1 MGSVMKY
8 EKYAP
13 IVPKIPHMIHGGD
26 YNPDQ
31 WMDVKDVIWN
41 EDMRIARLAGIN
53 SLSVGIFA
61 WAALEPEEGVYDFTW
76 LDEIMDKMAANGIT
90 AVLATPSGARP
101 AWLAQKYPEVLRVNA
116 RREKMLFG
124 GRHNHCLSS
133 KIYRDKV
140 QQINALLAERYKDH
154 PALGAWHIS
163 NEFGGECH
171 CPACQENFR
180 LWLKEKY
187 GTLENLNKAW
197 WTAFWS
203 RTYTDW
209 SQIESPSPIGET
221 SLHGQNLDWKRFTT
235 EQFVKW
241 YEIETEPLKRI
252 TPDIPCTTNLMGTYE
267 GINYFRLA
275 EKLDFASWDSYP
287 QWENTMNDVKT
298 AQFISFEHDL
308 TRGLKDGQPF
318 LLMESCP
325 SATNWRPYPRLHRPG
340 VHKLQSMQAV
350 AHGSDSVQ
358 YFQFRKSRGSSEKL
372 HGAVVDHCGHE
383 NTRVFRE
390 IAEVGAQLGKMDAIV
405 GTVAPAKIAL
415 IYDWE
420 NCWALKDAQ
429 GFNNVDKKYLDTVM
443 DHYAALWELGAD
455 VDVMDQTRDF
465 SGHDVLVLPFSYML
479 RGDFAKRVEEF
490 VKNGGT
496 LVTTFGTGWVDEHDL
511 CFLGGFPGPLSDTL
525 GIWDEEVDVLMPD
538 MENSMCYNGKTYKLT
553 DYAELIHAKGAK
565 VLAQYDS
572 DFYAGMPALTVNE
585 FGSGKAYYVAGR
597 FGTDFLKDFYA
608 ALCAERGIR
617 TYDLPYGVTAAAR
630 TDGETEYV
638 FVMNFTPCDKSVTM
652 EGVDF
657 NTNEAV
663 STFTL
668 PAHGYRILVKK
679 A

>member
-1 MGSVMKY
+1 MKY
-8 EKYAP
+8 ERYAP
-13 IVPKIPHMIHGGD
+13 IVPKVPHMIHGGD

-41 EDMRIARLAGIN
+41 EDMRIAKLAGIN

-390 IAEVGAQLGKMDAIV
+390 IAEVGAQLGKMDAVV

-608 ALCAERGIR
+608 ELCAERGIK

-657 NTNEAV
+657 NTNEAL
-663 STFTL
+663 SAFTL

>member
-1 MGSVMKY
+1 MK
-8 EKYAP
+8 KYP
-13 IVPKIPHMIHGGD
+13 PLVPKIPHMIHGGD

-31 WMDVKDVIWN
+31 WIAQKDVIWE
-41 EDMRIARLAGIN
+41 EDMRMAKLAGIN

-61 WAALEPEEGVYDFTW
+61 WEALEPEEGVYDFTW

-90 AVLATPSGARP
+90 AILATPSAARP
-101 AWLAQKYPEVLRVNA
+101 AWMSQKYPEVLRVNE
-116 RREKMLFG
+116 RREKQLHG

-163 NEFGGECH
+163 NELSGECH

-187 GTLENLNKAW
+187 GTLDALNAAW

-203 RTYTDW
+203 HTYTDW
-209 SQIESPSPIGET
+209 SQIESPSPIGEQ
-221 SLHGQNLDWKRFTT
+221 SVHGLKLDWKRFTT

-241 YEIETEPLKRI
+241 YDIEVEPLKRI
-252 TPDIPCTTNLMGTYE
+252 APDIPCTTNLMGTYD
-267 GINYFRLA
+267 GINYYRLA
-275 EKLDFASWDSYP
+275 EHMDFACWDSYP
-287 QWENTMNDVKT
+287 QWENTMNDVSI
-298 AQFISFEHDL
+298 AQFFSFEHDL

-340 VHKLQSMQAV
+340 VHMLQSMQAI

-383 NTRVFRE
+383 HTRVFGE
-390 IAEVGAQLGKMDAIV
+390 IAQVGQQLKSMDAIV
-405 GTVAPAKIAL
+405 GTTAPARVAL
-415 IYDWE
+415 VYDWE
-420 NCWALKDAQ
+420 NRWALEDAQ

-443 DHYAALWELGAD
+443 DHYAALWSLGVS
-455 VDVMDQTRDF
+455 VDIVDQTRDF

-479 RGDFAKRVEEF
+479 RGDFAQRVEEF
-490 VKNGGT
+490 VRNGGT

-525 GIWDEEVDVLMPD
+525 GIWDEEIDVLMPG
-538 MENSMCYNGKTYKLT
+538 MTNSAQLSGKTYQLT
-553 DYAELIHAKGAK
+553 DYAELIHAKTAR
-565 VLAQYDS
+565 VLATYDS

-585 FGSGKAYYVAGR
+585 FGKGRAYYVAAR
-597 FGTDFLKDFYA
+597 FGADFLKDFYA
-608 ALCAERGIR
+608 GLCAEMCIP
-617 TYDLPYGVTAAAR
+617 THELPEGVTAATR
-630 TDGETEYV
+630 TDGAANYV
-638 FVMNFTPCDKSVTM
+638 FVMNFTPCDRTVTLP
-652 EGVDF
+652 GRDF
-657 NTNEAV
+657 ATGEAV

-668 PAHGYRILVKK
+668 PPHGWRIVV
-679 A
+679 ADI

>member
-1 MGSVMKY
+1 MK
-8 EKYAP
+8 KYP
-13 IVPKIPHMIHGGD
+13 PLVPKIPHMIHGGD

-31 WMDVKDVIWN
+31 WLAQKDVIWE
-41 EDMRIARLAGIN
+41 EDMRMAKLAGIN

-61 WAALEPEEGVYDFTW
+61 WEALEPEEGVYDFTW

-90 AVLATPSGARP
+90 AILATPSAARP
-101 AWLAQKYPEVLRVNA
+101 AWMSQKYPEVLRVNE
-116 RREKMLFG
+116 RREKQLHG

-163 NEFGGECH
+163 NELSGECH

-187 GTLENLNKAW
+187 GTLDALNAAW

-203 RTYTDW
+203 HTYTDW
-209 SQIESPSPIGET
+209 SQIESPSPIGEQ
-221 SLHGQNLDWKRFTT
+221 SVHGLKLDWKRFTT

-241 YEIETEPLKRI
+241 YDIEVEPLKRI
-252 TPDIPCTTNLMGTYE
+252 APDIPCTTNLMGTYD
-267 GINYFRLA
+267 GINYYRLA
-275 EKLDFASWDSYP
+275 EHMDFACWDSYP
-287 QWENTMNDVKT
+287 QWENTMNDVGI
-298 AQFISFEHDL
+298 AQFFSFEHDL

-340 VHKLQSMQAV
+340 VHMLQSMQAV

-383 NTRVFRE
+383 HTRVFGE
-390 IAEVGAQLGKMDAIV
+390 IAQVGAQLKSMDAIV
-405 GTVAPAKIAL
+405 GTTAPARVAL
-415 IYDWE
+415 VYDWE
-420 NCWALKDAQ
+420 NRWALEDAQ

-443 DHYAALWELGAD
+443 DHYAALWSLGVS
-455 VDVMDQTRDF
+455 VDIVDQTRDF

-479 RGDFAKRVEEF
+479 RGDFAQRVEEF
-490 VKNGGT
+490 VRNGGT

-525 GIWDEEVDVLMPD
+525 GIWDEEIDVLMPG
-538 MENSMCYNGKTYKLT
+538 MTNSAQLSGKTYQLT
-553 DYAELIHAKGAK
+553 DYAELIHAKTAR
-565 VLAQYDS
+565 VLATYDS

-585 FGSGKAYYVAGR
+585 FGKGRAYYVAAR
-597 FGTDFLKDFYA
+597 FGADFLKDFYA
-608 ALCAERGIR
+608 GLCVEMSIPAHE
-617 TYDLPYGVTAAAR
+617 LPEGVTAATR
-630 TDGETEYV
+630 TDGAANYV
-638 FVMNFTPCDKSVTM
+638 FVMNFTPCDRTVTLS
-652 EGVDF
+652 GRDF
-657 NTNEAV
+657 ATGEAV

-668 PAHGYRILVKK
+668 PPHGWRIVV
-679 A
+679 ADV

>member
-1 MGSVMKY
+1 MK
-8 EKYAP
+8 KYP
-13 IVPKIPHMIHGGD
+13 PLVPKIPHMIHGGD

-31 WMDVKDVIWN
+31 WLAQKDVIWE
-41 EDMRIARLAGIN
+41 EDMRMAKLAGIN

-61 WAALEPEEGVYDFTW
+61 WEALEPEEGVYDFTW

-90 AVLATPSGARP
+90 AILATPSAARP
-101 AWLAQKYPEVLRVNA
+101 AWMSQKYPEVLRVNE
-116 RREKMLFG
+116 RREKQLHG

-163 NEFGGECH
+163 NELSGECH

-187 GTLENLNKAW
+187 GTLDALNAAW
-197 WTAFWS
+197 WTSFWS
-203 RTYTDW
+203 HTYTDW
-209 SQIESPSPIGET
+209 SQIESPSPIGEQ
-221 SLHGQNLDWKRFTT
+221 SVHGLRLDWKRFTT

-241 YEIETEPLKRI
+241 YDIETEPLKRI
-252 TPDIPCTTNLMGTYE
+252 APDIPCTTNLMGTYE
-267 GINYFRLA
+267 GINYYRLA
-275 EKLDFASWDSYP
+275 EHMDFACWDSYP
-287 QWENTMNDVKT
+287 QWENTMNDVSI
-298 AQFISFEHDL
+298 AQFFSFEHDL

-340 VHKLQSMQAV
+340 VHMLQSMQAV

-372 HGAVVDHCGHE
+372 HGAAVDHCGHE
-383 NTRVFRE
+383 HTRVFGE
-390 IAEVGAQLGKMDAIV
+390 IAQVGQQLASMDAIV
-405 GTVAPAKIAL
+405 GTTAPARVAL
-415 IYDWE
+415 VYDWE
-420 NCWALKDAQ
+420 NRWALEDAQ

-443 DHYAALWELGAD
+443 DHYAALWSLGVD
-455 VDVMDQTRDF
+455 VDIVDQTRYF
-465 SGHDVLVLPFSYML
+465 SDHDVLVLPFSYML

-525 GIWDEEVDVLMPD
+525 GIWDEEIDVLMPG
-538 MENSMCYNGKTYKLT
+538 MTNSAQLSGKTYQLT
-553 DYAELIHAKGAK
+553 DYAELIHAKTAR
-565 VLAQYDS
+565 VLATYDS

-585 FGSGKAYYVAGR
+585 FGKGKAYYVAAR
-597 FGTDFLKDFYA
+597 FGADFLKDFYA
-608 ALCAERGIR
+608 GLCKEMSIPAHE
-617 TYDLPYGVTAAAR
+617 LPEGVTVATR
-630 TDGETEYV
+630 TDGAANYA
-638 FVMNFTPCDKSVTM
+638 FVMNFTPYDRTVTLP
-652 EGVDF
+652 GRDF
-657 NTNEAV
+657 ATREAV
-663 STFTL
+663 SEFTL
-668 PAHGYRILVKK
+668 PPHGWRIVV
-679 A
+679 ADV